1 MIGAAVVEHCYS
13 GRLEAAEKRYAR
25 MKGLVSAS
33 LEAQYQLKLENKFLR
48 VVKEAVQQ
56 GLEQTCPITLN
67 AILAPGGSTET
78 IASELHSLTT
88 RLKVALEENEKLM
101 AFNRELRG
109 ESVLP
114 MAIDAVASPAT
125 EENASEISTL
135 RARITALELDCCR
148 LESRPELFDHS
159 EKLRECEDVF
169 DQMLGRDRL
178 DYCVEDVPG
187 SSLQRFH
194 PIGTCKT
201 PSCVAYAKRL
211 RGGLRRVVTEAY
223 ARERNER
230 MNGFINHYVK
240 PAAVI
245 QAEKDLEIRALNERI
260 ARFEQTMRMTSGEA
274 DQVQLHVVSHE
285 IVEAMTEL
293 GRLRSECTR
302 LRAECLKWN
311 AVLVDLDSR
320 ERETSARL
328 SETLVELNLL
338 QEERSLVL
346 GSRDM
351 LAEERHR
358 LEAVREEILQFKDGR
373 MGAAYK
379 EKKAQVEILQRQ
391 VDGLCVKLQSVDV
404 ESVVS
409 PVVEVSDEVSAKK
422 AKRASRFDKLPN
434 DGGVLMA
441 CRCGDRVLISQVAEH
456 VHRSHNIPEKRILV
470 CSAGCGFFVTNG
482 SRSDVDKHSRS
493 SSCSQRLAE
502 IRALID

>member
-1 MIGAAVVEHCYS
+1 MATIDLEFARLHGLTPEGLDVLLDIFPCIAGCSDHSFSHPPSSMIGTAVVEHCYS

-358 LEAVREEILQFKDGR
+358 LEAVREEILQSR
-373 MGAAYK
+373 MVVWVLRTRRRRRRSKYS
-379 EKKAQVEILQRQ
+379 
-391 VDGLCVKLQSVDV
+391 SV
-404 ESVVS
+404 
-409 PVVEVSDEVSAKK
+409 
-422 AKRASRFDKLPN
+422 RWT
-434 DGGVLMA
+434 
-441 CRCGDRVLISQVAEH
+441 
-456 VHRSHNIPEKRILV
+456 
-470 CSAGCGFFVTNG
+470 GFV
-482 SRSDVDKHSRS
+482 
-493 SSCSQRLAE
+493 
-502 IRALID
+502 